1 MAKQTV
7 SVNLLGCLPFI
18 LGCLLL
24 ASLGVC
30 GDTCQDMAQDGIR
43 STVNAFKG
51 K

>member
-1 MAKQTV
+1 MAKQSV
-7 SVNLLGCLPFI
+7 SINLPGCV
-18 LGCLLL
+18 LL